1 MTRLELVEQVAKRA
15 GVSQQMADKVLVAAL
30 ESIIE
35 SVCQNKVVTLIGFGT
50 FRAVAHTTGATVR
63 GCATCGALDRAE
75 RVGRNPVTGEQIKIP
90 SQRLPKFIPG
100 TAFKDALRDDSVRQ
114 ALEKGE

>member
-35 SVCQNKVVTLIGFGT
+35 SVCQNKVVTLFGT
-50 FRAVAHTTGATVR
+50 FRAV
-63 GCATCGALDRAE
+63 DRAE

>member
-35 SVCQNKVVTLIGFGT
+35 SVCQNTVVTLIGFGT
-50 FRAVAHTTGATVR
+50 FRAV
-63 GCATCGALDRAE
+63 DRAE

>member
-35 SVCQNKVVTLIGFGT
+35 SVCQNKVVTLIGFGA
-50 FRAVAHTTGATVR
+50 FRAV
-63 GCATCGALDRAE
+63 DRAE

>member
-50 FRAVAHTTGATVR
+50 FRAV
-63 GCATCGALDRAE
+63 DRAE

>member
-50 FRAVAHTTGATVR
+50 FRAV
-63 GCATCGALDRAE
+63 DRAE
-75 RVGRNPVTGEQIKIP
+75 RVGHNPVTGEQIKIP

>member
-50 FRAVAHTTGATVR
+50 FHAV
-63 GCATCGALDRAE
+63 DRAE

>member
-35 SVCQNKVVTLIGFGT
+35 SVSQNKVVTLIGFGT
-50 FRAVAHTTGATVR
+50 FRAV
-63 GCATCGALDRAE
+63 DRAE